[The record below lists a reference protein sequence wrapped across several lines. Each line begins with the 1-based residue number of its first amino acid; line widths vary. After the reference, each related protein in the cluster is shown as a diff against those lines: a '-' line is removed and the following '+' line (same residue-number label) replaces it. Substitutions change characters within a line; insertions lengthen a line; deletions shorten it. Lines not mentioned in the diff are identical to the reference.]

1 MNLRARSVLLE
12 SFGEATVEP
21 LLLRRRPPLDERR
34 RMSRPATLSA
44 FSSPFHSPSPPSTS
58 ASASN
63 QGSDVPFALR
73 NGVAFRPIGSTAT
86 SFGFGGPSNGSMSA
100 LHAALPS
107 PSAHA
112 LQQPFSSPLA
122 GGASSAG
129 KRRRTTPS
137 DDEDSEAMDEGDEAV
152 AARPTVRSIKRAR
165 RIATSDDAGAQSTI
179 DLGKTL
185 GASSPLRSTHE
196 PSTDVFCT
204 ASLPKPAL
212 LEVFHTLLANNP
224 SVAPLVAAALPP
236 PSLPTTL
243 ATITALHR
251 KVMAAIP
258 TGAAFPAYVVSRT
271 RTSIDEFVHEAK
283 AAIATF
289 SPVTSHPSDCFE
301 LLMHLTNAVL
311 AALALL
317 PSPATLQAHGIAPTS
332 LSAHLVPALINAHH
346 VLVSRV
352 AREAAGEG
360 KMLSAARIRSI
371 LDALDSACSDAHN
384 HADALGDVVVRALD
398 GVRERARRELGWL
411 VGLRLPPPDPFTSAV
426 PMPRYADSD
435 EEL

>member
-1 MNLRARSVLLE
+1 
-12 SFGEATVEP
+12 
-21 LLLRRRPPLDERR
+21 
-34 RMSRPATLSA
+34 
-44 FSSPFHSPSPPSTS
+44 
-58 ASASN
+58 
-63 QGSDVPFALR
+63 VPFALR

-185 GASSPLRSTHE
+185 
-196 PSTDVFCT
+196 